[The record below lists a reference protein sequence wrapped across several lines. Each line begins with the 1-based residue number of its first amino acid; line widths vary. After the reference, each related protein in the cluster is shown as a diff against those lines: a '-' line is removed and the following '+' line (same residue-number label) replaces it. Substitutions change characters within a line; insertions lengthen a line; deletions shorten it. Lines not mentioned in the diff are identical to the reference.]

1 MFCTVSRFQASPEN
15 LKKIYGIFKA
25 QYIQAVSQQPGFKE
39 VSFLTNPNGR
49 FIIINNW
56 ETIEQASKWA
66 KNPEY
71 QNIIFQIK
79 PMLESAISPEGYEVE
94 VHSASGLGQ

>member
-1 MFCTVSRFQASPEN
+1 MFCSVSRFQASPEN
-15 LKKIYGIFKA
+15 LKKIAKIFND
-25 QYIQAVSQQPGFKE
+25 QYIQAVSQQPGFKD

-56 ETIEQASKWA
+56 ETIEQVNQWA
-66 KNPEY
+66 QNPEY
-71 QNIIFQIK
+71 QDIIYQIK
-79 PMLESAISPEGYEVE
+79 PMLKSAIVPEGYEVE